1 MKIIYS
7 DGRVDNCPEGEELH
21 VIRHTA
27 AHVMA
32 QAIKRLYPHADFA
45 YGPATEKGFYYDVD
59 LGDTKL
65 TDDPTFSP
73 VTRLLP
79 IWRKGAKST
88 RLST

>member
-65 TDDPTFSP
+65 TDDDLKNIEQENEKN
-73 VTRLLP
+73 R
-79 IWRKGAKST
+79 
-88 RLST
+88 